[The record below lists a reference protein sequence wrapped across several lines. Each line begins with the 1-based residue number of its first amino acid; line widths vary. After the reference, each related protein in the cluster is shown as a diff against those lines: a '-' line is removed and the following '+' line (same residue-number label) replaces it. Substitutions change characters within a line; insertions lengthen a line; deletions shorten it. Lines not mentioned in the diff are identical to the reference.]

1 MARLPRELTPE
12 ERAQL
17 EKNNKRQVSVA
28 AAILWTVCAVAFA
41 VTVGFDV
48 ANANPILKVVL
59 HGVCA
64 LLTGT
69 ASVMHFVRWRK
80 MKAAEA
86 AETVETAA
94 EDTDSTDTP

>member
-17 EKNNKRQVSVA
+17 EKNNKRQYSIVA
-28 AAILWTVCAVAFA
+28 AVIWTLCAVAWA
-41 VTVGFDV
+41 VTLYIDV
-48 ANANPILKVVL
+48 ANHNPVLTIVL
-59 HGVCA
+59 HGLCA

-94 EDTDSTDTP
+94 EDTDSTATP

>member
-17 EKNNKRQVSVA
+17 EKDNKRQVSVA
-28 AAILWTVCAVAFA
+28 AAILWTLCSVAWA
-41 VTVGFDV
+41 VTLYIDF
-48 ANANPILKVVL
+48 ANHNPVLTIVL
-59 HGVCA
+59 HGLCA
-64 LLTGT
+64 VLTA
-69 ASVMHFVRWRK
+69 ASAVLHFVRWRK

-94 EDTDSTDTP
+94 EDTDSTATP

>member
-1 MARLPRELTPE
+1 MAILPRELTPE

-17 EKNNKRQVSVA
+17 EKDNKRKASVA
-28 AAILWTVCAVAFA
+28 AAILWTVCAIAFA

-64 LLTGT
+64 LLTGA
-69 ASVMHFVRWRK
+69 ASVMHFIRWRK
-80 MKAAEA
+80 MKATDA
-86 AETVETAA
+86 AEVVETTVE
-94 EDTDSTDTP
+94 ETDSVDTP